1 LSYSQLDRLVQFLKG
16 VGPKRANAF
25 SRLGIST
32 ARDLLYHVPRRY
44 DDASTVE
51 PIGQLKVGM
60 DVTAIGRIRSKGI
73 IPTRRGLRIFQ
84 AVIEDDTGMITVAW
98 PGQPWLDRKLREG
111 DTLLVSGKVRFF
123 HGHQLQPR
131 EFTVLERG
139 GKASPDSGVREAEE
153 EPPKSGTGTVFVT
166 YPASDDLPQ
175 WVLRSV
181 FENNLSSLLEWS
193 RDDDYLSA
201 EALTRIEQ
209 PTLHQAMTWLHT
221 PESVFD
227 AERGRRRLAY
237 DELFFLQLVQAQARR
252 AATQL
257 EPGIVFERTNELI
270 RPLHEALPYTLT
282 SAQTGALRE
291 IYSDMQSDRRMNRML
306 QGDVGSGKTAVAVFA
321 MVLAVESKRQAVLM
335 APTEILAEQHARGI
349 GELVG
354 PLGIKVCLLT
364 GSLGAAER
372 RQALTDIKSGEARVV
387 VGTHA
392 LIQDTVDYQ
401 SLGLVVIDEQH
412 RFGVKQ
418 RMALLKRSDMRPDV
432 LVMSATP
439 IPRSLAMALHGDL
452 DISILDEMPPGRTPI
467 KTNLRVPDRRDS
479 VHGFV
484 ADEVAAG
491 RQAYIVYPL
500 VDESE
505 KVDLLSATQEH
516 ARLQSTVF
524 PEARVGLL
532 HGQLP
537 PAEKDQVMRSFAA
550 GDLDIL
556 VATTVIE
563 VGIDVPNASVM
574 IIEHAERFG
583 LSQLHQLRGRV
594 GRGAAE
600 SHCILIAEPGE
611 DALERLR
618 IFRDT
623 IDGFEIARADLR
635 IRGQGDLFGSQ
646 QHGRDGILRFAD
658 LLADEDLLAE
668 AQRQARHVIEVDPE
682 LTDANNIAIRAHLIG
697 RYHHRLAMYGV
708 G

>member
-1 LSYSQLDRLVQFLKG
+1 
-16 VGPKRANAF
+16 
-25 SRLGIST
+25 
-32 ARDLLYHVPRRY
+32 
-44 DDASTVE
+44 
-51 PIGQLKVGM
+51 
-60 DVTAIGRIRSKGI
+60 
-73 IPTRRGLRIFQ
+73 
-84 AVIEDDTGMITVAW
+84 
-98 PGQPWLDRKLREG
+98 
-111 DTLLVSGKVRFF
+111 
-123 HGHQLQPR
+123 
-131 EFTVLERG
+131 
-139 GKASPDSGVREAEE
+139 
-153 EPPKSGTGTVFVT
+153 
-166 YPASDDLPQ
+166 
-175 WVLRSV
+175 
-181 FENNLSSLLEWS
+181 
-193 RDDDYLSA
+193 
-201 EALTRIEQ
+201 
-209 PTLHQAMTWLHT
+209 
-221 PESVFD
+221 
-227 AERGRRRLAY
+227 
-237 DELFFLQLVQAQARR
+237 
-252 AATQL
+252 
-257 EPGIVFERTNELI
+257 
-270 RPLHEALPYTLT
+270 
-282 SAQTGALRE
+282 
-291 IYSDMQSDRRMNRML
+291 
-306 QGDVGSGKTAVAVFA
+306 
-321 MVLAVESKRQAVLM
+321 
-335 APTEILAEQHARGI
+335 
-349 GELVG
+349 
-354 PLGIKVCLLT
+354 
-364 GSLGAAER
+364 GAAER

-452 DISILDEMPPGRTPI
+452 DISVLDEMPPGRTPI
-467 KTNLRVPDRRDS
+467 KTTLRAPDRRDS

-484 ADEVAAG
+484 SDEVTAG

-516 ARLQSTVF
+516 ERLQSTVF

-574 IIEHAERFG
+574 VIEHAERFG

-600 SHCILIAEPGE
+600 SHCILIAETGE
-611 DALERLR
+611 DARERLQ

-635 IRGQGDLFGSQ
+635 IRGQGDLFGS
-646 QHGRDGILRFAD
+646 
-658 LLADEDLLAE
+658 
-668 AQRQARHVIEVDPE
+668 
-682 LTDANNIAIRAHLIG
+682 
-697 RYHHRLAMYGV
+697 
-708 G
+708 